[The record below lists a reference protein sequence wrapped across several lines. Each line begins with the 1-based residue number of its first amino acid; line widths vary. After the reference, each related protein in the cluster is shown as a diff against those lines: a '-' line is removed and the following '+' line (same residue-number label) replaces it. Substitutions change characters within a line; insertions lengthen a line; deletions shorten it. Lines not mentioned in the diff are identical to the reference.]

1 MFKKTLLAASLAALS
16 AGAMAVDVSTSTA
29 AIYGNE
35 GFTSGLVKN
44 DFSELTLGAV
54 ELTLGAEYTVG
65 DTFTITISGG
75 EFDTDD
81 LFFLTD
87 KNGDGGVE
95 ITAGLLDATANE
107 LLFRITGLSDATTT
121 VGEKLVLKSGVSAT
135 PTAVP
140 IKLGSTSVG
149 AKLNVSVRAAT
160 ESGRTIDSQGSKD
173 SFEIGKVVQ
182 QHTFTIKPVM
192 NGVIDVADERKS
204 FAVDANAT
212 FNVEYDETTVNQA
225 GFAIADTIYTIKGAM
240 AGFEDTVTG
249 SDNDGTVV
257 GTAGAYTVATDL
269 QSASSTS
276 GAAPAPSEV
285 VLFTVDPTPADQVV
299 LSTSSYTV
307 DVTIKEV
314 GGKSV
319 TYSAIAAGK
328 TSLNGSSAEFAY
340 VPVNFVGAVTS
351 QFEVGN
357 KGTVDGAITLNGFD
371 TAGKDYSAVLPFVAE
386 AGKLTKIGDD
396 DIAKAFG
403 LTKGTKLKLTIT
415 VNAPSDDITFGGYS
429 NRGTTGRMSLQ
440 QED

>member
-44 DFSELTLGAV
+44 AFDELELGAV
-54 ELTLGAEYTVG
+54 KLKLGAEYTVG

-81 LFFLTD
+81 LFLLTD
-87 KNGDGGVE
+87 TTDASTDNE
-95 ITAGLLDATANE
+95 ITTGLLDATANE

-121 VGEKLVLKSGVSAT
+121 VGQILELKLSGG
-135 PTAVP
+135 AVP

-240 AGFEDTVTG
+240 AGFENTVIA
-249 SDNDGTVV
+249 SDNDGTIISS
-257 GTAGAYTVATDL
+257 TDSNAPYTVATDL
-269 QSASSTS
+269 QSATRTS
-276 GAAPAPSEV
+276 GDAPNQAEV
-285 VLFTVDPTPADQVV
+285 VLFAVGTLADRVV

-307 DVTIKEV
+307 DVTIEDTD
-314 GGKSV
+314 GKSV

-328 TSLNGSSAEFAY
+328 TSLNGANAQFAY

-351 QFEVGN
+351 N
-357 KGTVDGAITLNGFD
+357 
-371 TAGKDYSAVLPFVAE
+371 
-386 AGKLTKIGDD
+386 
-396 DIAKAFG
+396 
-403 LTKGTKLKLTIT
+403 LKLVIRALLT
-415 VNAPSDDITFGGYS
+415 VK
-429 NRGTTGRMSLQ
+429 LH
-440 QED
+440 